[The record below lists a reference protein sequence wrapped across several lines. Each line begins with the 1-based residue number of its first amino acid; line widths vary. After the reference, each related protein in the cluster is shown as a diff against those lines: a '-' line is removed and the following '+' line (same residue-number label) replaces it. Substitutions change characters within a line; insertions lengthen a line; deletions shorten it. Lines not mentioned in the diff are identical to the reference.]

1 MSFENYRNRVL
12 RKGSNSQE
20 IILSDIEKGFED
32 FLKFAP
38 NSFTTLIND
47 AEEHLVAIQDKTI
60 TKDFTTEKYL
70 LACLGSPIGV
80 GDIFSWS
87 EYYWIVTYE
96 ESKTINSHQRYI
108 IARCNNT
115 LTFQT
120 PDTTIHRIPCIIT
133 DRASVYSD
141 GVEDT
146 KYIRL
151 PDGLIKIVIPNN
163 ELTNTFD
170 LLNKR
175 IVFDHSKYSV
185 FEVTKADKLLKK
197 GLIEIIA
204 EVQTYDPNKDNLELN
219 LSSYVDTTEPET
231 PEIPPEIP
239 DERNYEVILYGQDII
254 TLMQTGN
261 YSVRTFDNGIETSH
275 EVRFEIDN
283 TSLANIKSQDGRNC
297 VVATNTNFSM
307 GEVKLKVILLVDE
320 AVFVEK
326 TIGITGF

>member
-1 MSFENYRNRVL
+1 MSLDLELYKDRLDAYKVSGKDGKVDSIKKSIIDSFYDNPAYFEV
-12 RKGSNSQE
+12 
-20 IILSDIEKGFED
+20 
-32 FLKFAP
+32 
-38 NSFTTLIND
+38 LIND
-47 AEEHLVAIQDKTI
+47 VPTDVHILPKKDSKSQNKLLCKPDELIKIGDFVEWESNTYVCMDIENDNSIQCTGYI
-60 TKDFTTEKYL
+60 TK
-70 LACLGSPIGV
+70 
-80 GDIFSWS
+80 
-87 EYYWIVTYE
+87 
-96 ESKTINSHQRYI
+96 
-108 IARCNNT
+108 CNNI

-120 PDTTIHRIPCIIT
+120 SDTTIHTIPCIIT

-141 GVEDT
+141 GVKDT
-146 KYIRL
+146 KYISL
-151 PDGLIKIVIPNN
+151 PDGLIKVVVPNN
-163 ELTNTFD
+163 DITNTFD
-170 LLNKR
+170 LLNRR
-175 IVFDHSKYSV
+175 IIFDHSKDSV
-185 FEVTKADKLLKK
+185 YKVTKVGKVLKQ

-239 DERNYEVILYGQDII
+239 DERNYEVILYGQDTI

-261 YSVRTFDNGIETSH
+261 YSVRTFDNGIETGH
-275 EVRFEIDN
+275 EVRFEINN

-307 GEVKLKVILLVDE
+307 GEVKLKVTLLVDE

>member
-1 MSFENYRNRVL
+1 MNLEQIITLQEARMSVYGSSNQDMINNTTFDNFNENPAYREIEFNGEMIGVHIIDNQINTRDGTINRYMIAEPPMEFKIGDMIVDD
-12 RKGSNSQE
+12 KGDYW
-20 IILSDIEKGFED
+20 ICI
-32 FLKFAP
+32 
-38 NSFTTLIND
+38 LINN
-47 AEEHLVAIQDKTI
+47 LQYNKV
-60 TKDFTTEKYL
+60 L
-70 LACLGSPIGV
+70 
-80 GDIFSWS
+80 
-87 EYYWIVTYE
+87 
-96 ESKTINSHQRYI
+96 I
-108 IARCNNT
+108 IPCNNI

-120 PDTTIHRIPCIIT
+120 PDTTIHTIPCILT

-141 GVEDT
+141 GVDDT
-146 KYIRL
+146 KYLSL
-151 PDGLIKIVIPNN
+151 PDGLIKIVVPNN
-163 ELTNTFD
+163 TTTNTFD
-170 LLNKR
+170 LLNKKL
-175 IVFDHSKYSV
+175 IFDHSIDSV
-185 FEVTKADKLLKK
+185 YKVKKVGKLLKQ

-204 EVQTYDPNKDNLELN
+204 EIQVCDPNTDNLELN
-219 LSSYVDTTEPET
+219 LSNYIDTTKPEI

-239 DERNYEVILYGQDII
+239 DERNYEVILYGQDTI

-275 EVRFEIDN
+275 EVKFEIDN